1 MISMDV
7 LALLAT
13 VALIVVA
20 LGLYWL
26 PSIAGYVRRDPDL
39 VTLVVINALLGWTV
53 VGWIVAFSMALGPRG
68 RRSIPAR

>member
-26 PSIAGYVRRDPDL
+26 PSITGYVRRDPGL

-53 VGWIVAFSMALGPRG
+53 VGWILAFGMALGVRG
-68 RRSIPAR
+68 RRSIATR